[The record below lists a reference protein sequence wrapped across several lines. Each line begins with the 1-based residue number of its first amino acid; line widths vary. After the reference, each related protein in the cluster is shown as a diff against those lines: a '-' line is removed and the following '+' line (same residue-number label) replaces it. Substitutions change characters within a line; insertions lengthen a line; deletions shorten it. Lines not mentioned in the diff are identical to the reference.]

1 MEEEEDSSA
10 FYFHSLP
17 LLFELFP
24 HEQGL
29 LLSRDEKKKKTRIKE
44 SREQIEKWL
53 LYLNIVLYWH
63 ILPLQLANLLT

>member
-29 LLSRDEKKKKTRIKE
+29 LLSRDEKKKNQNK
-44 SREQIEKWL
+44 REQR
-53 LYLNIVLYWH
+53 
-63 ILPLQLANLLT
+63 TD